1 VILPVDKVKGECIWI
16 TDIDTI
22 EEDPDE
28 VMKQIDFTL
37 NLSSWCDSQIAG
49 ENHYA
54 HISIPDGAG
63 SYLDFKQAVDIALE
77 RIQNDEEVLIH
88 CAAGVSRSVA
98 VATTVVACRR
108 ETGFEDELGRV
119 KSSRNSGIN
128 PAPALRRYGQRYVEN
143 YLEGRGGTVYV

>member
-1 VILPVDKVKGECIWI
+1 MDKVEGEYIWI

-28 VMKQIDFTL
+28 VMRQVDFTL
-37 NLSSWCDSQIAG
+37 NLSVWCDGQIAG

-54 HISIPDGAG
+54 HFPIPDGSG
-63 SYLDFKQAVDIALE
+63 SYLDFKQAVDTALE
-77 RIQNDEEVLIH
+77 RVLNDEEVLIH

-119 KSSRNSGIN
+119 RSSRNSGLD
-128 PAPALRRYGQRYVEN
+128 PSPALRRYGKRYVEEH
-143 YLEGRGGTVYV
+143 LESGGDVSE

>member
-1 VILPVDKVKGECIWI
+1 VDKVKGEYIWI

-28 VMKQIDFTL
+28 VLKQVDFTL

-54 HISIPDGAG
+54 HFPIPDGSG

-108 ETGFEDELGRV
+108 ETGFEDELSRV
-119 KSSRNSGIN
+119 KSSRNSGLD
-128 PAPALRRYGQRYVEN
+128 PSPALRRYGQRYIEDR
-143 YLEGRGGTVYV
+143 LREGEQK